1 MNRDQNIDLVKGVCI
16 ILMVMGHAGAPFRDF
31 IYLFHMAVFFIVAGY
46 LYNTKYSDSFPGV
59 MSFWIKRLNSLYKP
73 FVLWNI
79 FYLLLNN
86 IFIKYNI
93 YTDNPLFL
101 LTVEG
106 KDRGISSILSV
117 ADIFNKSLG
126 ILTFGSRPQL
136 SSASWFLVVLF
147 SISILYA
154 SIEYVIKKIT
164 NKPKI
169 YHGFIS
175 MLFLLFGFYLSSRGI
190 SLPREAS
197 ITFSVYFLFYI
208 GVVFR
213 GVDFKSISVRG
224 LIVILI
230 CSFLILIVCNKVGT
244 IELSHN
250 SYKNPVYLLF
260 SSISGW
266 FFVYS
271 VVALLPFLKLRFY
284 LSYIGRNTLPIL
296 FLHFLSFKLITF
308 LLWLLMVSQI
318 T

>member
-154 SIEYVIKKIT
+154 SIEYVI
-164 NKPKI
+164 
-169 YHGFIS
+169 
-175 MLFLLFGFYLSSRGI
+175 
-190 SLPREAS
+190 
-197 ITFSVYFLFYI
+197 
-208 GVVFR
+208 
-213 GVDFKSISVRG
+213 
-224 LIVILI
+224 
-230 CSFLILIVCNKVGT
+230 
-244 IELSHN
+244 
-250 SYKNPVYLLF
+250 
-260 SSISGW
+260 
-266 FFVYS
+266 
-271 VVALLPFLKLRFY
+271 
-284 LSYIGRNTLPIL
+284 
-296 FLHFLSFKLITF
+296 
-308 LLWLLMVSQI
+308 
-318 T
+318 